1 MHALRDAMGTIHFL
15 QHLFG
20 PHLGLLFLAITGLG
34 TSALLWP
41 LLLFYSW
48 LVDPVF
54 ARRLS
59 IAMAASL
66 LTNRILKE
74 MFGTARPFQIDPR
87 VSSPLAERTAL
98 GHGFPSGHS
107 QNAATFYLAYAFRF
121 QKRWLWAAAALI
133 VIAVGTSRLY
143 LGVHLPEDVG
153 GGFILGAIFAWA
165 AGGWSGPRSW
175 RRSWEPLI
183 GAVTLVLAFAVG
195 AEPGACGL
203 LAGCVVSRPAF
214 TPPRTARGR
223 VGIVAGGLLAMGL
236 TGLLLAWLPGRL
248 FPGLQSAPALTYLLY
263 LAAAVVGFGLWP
275 RLWQVMAGRPPAGV
289 VLESDSGE
297 PAPVRS

>member
-1 MHALRDAMGTIHFL
+1 MGTIHFL

-20 PHLGLLFLAITGLG
+20 PHLRLLFLGFTGLG
-34 TSALLWP
+34 TSAVLWP
-41 LLLFYSW
+41 VLLLYSW

-66 LTNRILKE
+66 LLNRILKE
-74 MFGTARPFQIDPR
+74 MFGTDRPFQTDPQ
-87 VSSPLAERTAL
+87 VSTPGAERTAL

-107 QNAATFYLAYAFRF
+107 QNAATFYLAYAFHHQR
-121 QKRWLWAAAALI
+121 RWLWAAALLI
-133 VIAVGTSRLY
+133 MIAVGTSRLY

-165 AGGWSGPRSW
+165 AGGWAGPRSW

-203 LAGCVVSRPAF
+203 LAGCVVARPSF

-223 VGIVAGGLLAMGL
+223 IGIVAGGLAAMGV
-236 TGLLLAWLPGRL
+236 TAVLLYWLPGKL
-248 FPGLQSAPALTYLLY
+248 FPGLGTSSALAYLLY
-263 LAAAVVGFGLWP
+263 LTAAVVGFGLWP
-275 RLWQVMAGRPPAGV
+275 RLWQILAGRPREGAIP
-289 VLESDSGE
+289 E
-297 PAPVRS
+297 PAPPETDPVRS